1 MSDPPARS
9 IWIALIP
16 AVFVLL
22 WALSFQGTVIALR
35 YIEPFTMLSIRGAL
49 NVAIGLA
56 VVLVIG
62 ARWPSTWR
70 QAMHIAVAGIL
81 LQAVYLSCMINA
93 LDQGLPQGTAAL
105 IAGLQPLITA
115 IFAGPF
121 LGERLARRQW
131 LGVGLGLVG
140 VALVVSDRVSGNA
153 STLAFLLIAPAP
165 FLITAAS
172 LYQKRY
178 CGEMDLWTGLIIQHG
193 AAFIVQLALALTFE
207 SMVVQWSWPLIGA
220 IVYMSVFISIGA
232 NNMYFYMLKR
242 GAATKAASLFYL
254 TPGVTAVL
262 AWIGFGERLTAGA
275 IIGFAIAA
283 LGVALVTRADQP
295 PV

>member
-1 MSDPPARS
+1 MPEPSARS
-9 IWIALIP
+9 VWIALIP

-22 WALSFQGTVIALR
+22 WALSFQGTVVALR
-35 YIEPFTMLSIRGAL
+35 YIEPFTMLSIRSAL
-49 NVAIGLA
+49 NVAIGLV
-56 VVLVIG
+56 VVLAIG
-62 ARWPSTWR
+62 ARWPRTWR
-70 QAMHIAVAGIL
+70 AVAHIAIAGIL
-81 LQAVYLSCMINA
+81 LQTVYLSSMINA

-115 IFAGPF
+115 VFAGPF

-131 LGVGLGLVG
+131 LGVMLGLAG
-140 VALVVSDRVSGNA
+140 VALVVSDRISGNA

-165 FLITAAS
+165 FVITAAS

-178 CGEMDLWTGLIIQHG
+178 CAHMDMWTGLVIQHG
-193 AAFIVQLALALTFE
+193 AAGITQLVLALVFE
-207 SMVVQWSWPLIGA
+207 SMVVHWSWPLIGA
-220 IVYMSVFISIGA
+220 IVYMSVFVSIGA

-254 TPGVTAVL
+254 TPGATAVL
-262 AWIGFGERLTAGA
+262 AWIGFGERLTPGA